1 MSYNFLR
8 VLQEP
13 KRDTKGVYQ
22 GAESLV
28 RAENSFPS
36 HISLPSS
43 YLPLLFIPPLPVI
56 PSHSHPSPG
65 ARTKFFP
72 GEGHRRRKG
81 SVVGGAPWRVRGSW
95 GQSLQRGP
103 AAELLVRGRSPPEA
117 ESILVIGCP
126 TEPAN
131 LTPFQIQG
139 GQVTPVAPSWGRSCP
154 SLQSFPNFS
163 SLHYYGSC
171 LLSSQP
177 PSSTQ
182 IHCYH
187 L

>member
-1 MSYNFLR
+1 MKLREYWSISHLAKVSYNFLR

-43 YLPLLFIPPLPVI
+43 YLPLLFIPPLPVL

-81 SVVGGAPWRVRGSW
+81 SVVGGHHGEFGGLGGRASSGVQRQSSWSEGEAPLKLKAFWSLDVQ
-95 GQSLQRGP
+95 QSR
-103 AAELLVRGRSPPEA
+103 
-117 ESILVIGCP
+117 
-126 TEPAN
+126 
-131 LTPFQIQG
+131 QI
-139 GQVTPVAPSWGRSCP
+139 
-154 SLQSFPNFS
+154 
-163 SLHYYGSC
+163 
-171 LLSSQP
+171 
-177 PSSTQ
+177 
-182 IHCYH
+182 
-187 L
+187 